1 MKIKLKLRWNKFNV
15 ITLMEI
21 NVRSPM
27 EALNKKPKPN
37 CADTGWGT
45 YDLA

>member
-27 EALNKKPKPN
+27 EALNKQKTQTQL
-37 CADTGWGT
+37 CRYRVGHI
-45 YDLA
+45 